1 MFNAIDRIS
10 TAIASTIV
18 AAMLALP
25 AAAQQY
31 ETIDEIVAIVD
42 ESVILRSE
50 LDSTI
55 ESVRGQFQARGDRM
69 PPPRVLEEQVME
81 RLIMNEVQ
89 VQRAEMTGIRIS
101 DQEIDN
107 TLNNVARQN
116 NMSLIELRRMLEGQ
130 NMDFNEFREDV
141 RKQLLTSRLSQ
152 RIVESM
158 DQVTETE
165 IEILLASGALQ
176 SDDYHLSQ
184 ILLQVPQAATPQQ
197 VREAESRMREIRQ
210 QVIDGMDFAD
220 AAINFS
226 ESQDALEGGEVG
238 WRNLNS
244 MPRNVADTIEN
255 LQPGELSEP
264 MIGQGAIILVR
275 VNDRRERGEVIID
288 EFRTR
293 HLLVEPSE
301 LVTPEAAQKL
311 IEDLHR
317 RIQQGEDFAD
327 LAREYSDD
335 ERSANLG
342 GLMEWFPEG
351 SYGQTIQA
359 VCDSLAP
366 GEVSQPFQTGE
377 GWHLLLLE
385 GKRRSDITEEALRA
399 EAREMIVQQRADQE
413 IDRTLRQMRDE
424 AYVEILL

>member
-1 MFNAIDRIS
+1 MFNTIDRI
-10 TAIASTIV
+10 AIIFA

-25 AAAQQY
+25 VAAQRYQ
-31 ETIDEIVAIVD
+31 TIDEIVAIVD

-50 LDSTI
+50 LESTI
-55 ESVRGQFQARGDRM
+55 ENVRGQFEARGDRI
-69 PPPRVLEEQVME
+69 PPPRVLEEQVLE
-81 RLIMNEVQ
+81 RLIMNQVQ

-116 NMSLIELRRMLEGQ
+116 NMSLIELRRTLEDQ

-141 RKQLLTSRLSQ
+141 RKQLLTSRLNQ

-158 DQVTETE
+158 DEVTATE
-165 IEILLASGALQ
+165 IDILLSSGALQ
-176 SDDYHLSQ
+176 SDDFHLSQ
-184 ILLQVPQAATPQQ
+184 ILLQVPQTATPQQ
-197 VREAESRMREIRQ
+197 IREAENRMRELRQ
-210 QVIDGMDFAD
+210 RVLDGMDFAD

-244 MPRNVADTIEN
+244 MPRHIAETIQDLE
-255 LQPGELSEP
+255 PGDLSEP
-264 MIGQGAIILVR
+264 MIGQGSIILVR
-275 VNDRRERGEVIID
+275 VNDRRERGEVIVD

-293 HLLVEPSE
+293 HLLIEPSE
-301 LVTPEAAQKL
+301 LVSAEAAQKL
-311 IEDLHR
+311 AEDLHR
-317 RIQQGEDFAD
+317 RIEQGDDFAE

-351 SYGQTIQA
+351 AFGQTIQA
-359 VCDSLAP
+359 VCDSLEP
-366 GEVSQPFQTGE
+366 GEISQPFQTNE
-377 GWHLLLLE
+377 GWHLLMLE
-385 GKRRSDITEEALRA
+385 EKRRSDITEEALRA
-399 EAREMIVQQRADQE
+399 EAREMIVQQRADEE